1 MFELLPWDFLT
12 FHVPDTNNNVLTG
25 MMDESGDME
34 IEDDGDDEETPESR
48 RKILTWL

>member
-1 MFELLPWDFLT
+1 MFEILSCDFLM
-12 FHVPDTNNNVLTG
+12 FYVSDTNNNVLTG

-48 RKILTWL
+48 RKILT